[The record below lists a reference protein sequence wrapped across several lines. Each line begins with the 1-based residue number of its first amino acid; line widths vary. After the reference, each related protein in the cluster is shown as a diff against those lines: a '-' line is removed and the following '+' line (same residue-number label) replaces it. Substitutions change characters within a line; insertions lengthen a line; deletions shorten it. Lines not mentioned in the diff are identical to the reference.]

1 MKVLFASARDYLPD
15 RVDGAILSV
24 HTLLDLLRRRGHE
37 CEALAGIGPSNVVR
51 ASVYR
56 LRRWLTRRR
65 VHGWSDRTNGY
76 PTYRAWEQLIPQ
88 LLSERI
94 RAFNPNLVLTQL
106 EGSEAITAAAI
117 ASSVPVILFVRDAE
131 FRWHKGQLTD
141 SPLVQLV
148 SSSQFVSSQVAG
160 RLGRAAPY
168 VYPIVRFDRYVVA
181 TRRPRFVTMVNPAK
195 EKGIDVTLEVA
206 RLLPHREFLLVETWP
221 LPDAK
226 RRELAARLATLPNVR
241 LRKPTLDMRT
251 VYRETAVLLAP
262 SQWNEAVGRV
272 LLEAQISG
280 IPVVA
285 SRIAGIPEAVPSG
298 AILLAPAESPERWAE
313 AVEQL
318 LADGNL
324 YTRLSDEARAN
335 ATRPEF
341 DPSALASRFLEVAQ
355 AHVER
360 CRSLKPAASSREVGG
375 G

>member
-1 MKVLFASARDYLPD
+1 VSVNVLFASARDYLPD

-24 HTLLDLLRRRGHE
+24 HTLLELLQLRGHE

-65 VHGWSDRTNGY
+65 VHGWSDRANGY
-76 PTYRAWEQLIPQ
+76 TTYRAWEQLIPQ
-88 LLSERI
+88 LLSDRI
-94 RAFNPNLVLTQL
+94 RVFNPDLLLTQL

-117 ASSVPVILFVRDAE
+117 DASVPVILFVRDAE
-131 FRWHKGQLTD
+131 FRWHKGRLAD
-141 SPLVQLV
+141 SPLVLLV
-148 SSSQFVSSQVAG
+148 SSSQFVSNQVAE

-168 VYPIVRFDRYVVA
+168 VYPIVRFDQYLVA

-221 LPDAK
+221 LPAAK
-226 RRELAARLATLPNVR
+226 RRELAARLATLPNVQ

-262 SQWNEAVGRV
+262 SQWNEAFGRV

-298 AILLAPAESPERWAE
+298 AILLAPTEPPERWAE

-318 LADGNL
+318 LADGNA
-324 YTRLSDEARAN
+324 YARLSDEARAN
-335 ATRPEF
+335 AMRPEF
-341 DPSALASRFLEVAQ
+341 DPSALAARFLEVAQ

-360 CRSLKPAASSREVGG
+360 CRSLKPAASSRE
-375 G
+375 